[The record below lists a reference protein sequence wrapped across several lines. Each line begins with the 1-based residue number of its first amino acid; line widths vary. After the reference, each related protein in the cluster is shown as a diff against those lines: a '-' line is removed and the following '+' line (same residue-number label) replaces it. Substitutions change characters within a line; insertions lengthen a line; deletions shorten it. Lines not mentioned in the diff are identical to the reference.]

1 MMLRTFDPT
10 AATSVPADPTS
21 GTAHW
26 QIGYRSAAVGLAA
39 LLFAVQA
46 EAVGMGELRVQSGL
60 GQPLRATV
68 ALFGE
73 GAAAKSATC
82 FNARLSSADGAFIV
96 NPQISVVPNGGST
109 NVLVSTSMSV
119 GEPAVSLTLEMTCGD
134 SLRKEFAVLLDPP
147 LVAAQVAGSDASGRS
162 PARSKATSSA
172 AIAGAAAAGTTG
184 TSPAAPGAGI
194 GAAAITASSTD
205 KQVAAGSPVPVR
217 IAPAAAKPVA
227 LLPRVQNKPIASR
240 ATGAAKQR
248 VLAASEVDKHN
259 VLRLTVN
266 QGKDIDL
273 INAIGLRLA
282 LADQLPARQVS
293 ATTAT
298 AAAAAASAANG
309 ASVAGGA
316 IADLAQSS
324 AMQAARRRFAATLRD
339 DPNGDPVS
347 LETERKL
354 QQLQSKMQLLEAE
367 TNRIRQ
373 GNAGA
378 VAAVPPRND
387 GLSADL
393 WMILAGFL
401 ALAIGVIAWLLLR
414 VRRLK
419 VENSPWQWED
429 TVIAADANGAGE
441 AAGTAA
447 PHAPVASA
455 QAAAMAQPVVRQG
468 APAAV
473 PVAMAVAAAP
483 PAAARVTAAPDSAIP
498 VAPMLTIPDTAPS
511 VAAVIAPMEFTSE
524 LPSPRANLTAPLL
537 QPLPALPPLP
547 ALQPFP
553 AAPSVPASARSVPVP
568 PLVLDDLQFDEIKL
582 IATPA
587 VEEISDVMQEAEFWM
602 SLNDALRAIEVLE
615 PYATSTQ
622 SNSPLPWLYLFD
634 LYRQVAQREKYDLL
648 HQHFEHTFNCKIMSW
663 SELELQLPNAPTRSI
678 EEVPHVMEKI
688 VDLWGGHQLIGYL
701 ESLLMDD
708 RAGNR
713 IGFDLPVYR
722 EIMFLIAIAAEV
734 QQAHPLA
741 KPDDSSG
748 LTLAA

>member
-1 MMLRTFDPT
+1 MLRPFDRT
-10 AATSVPADPTS
+10 AATSVRADPTS

-46 EAVGMGELRVQSGL
+46 EAVGLGELRVQSGL

-68 ALFGE
+68 ALFGD
-73 GAAAKSATC
+73 GAATKSATC
-82 FNARLSSADGAFIV
+82 FNARLSSADGAFIA
-96 NPQISVVPNGGST
+96 NPQISIVPSGANAS
-109 NVLVSTSMSV
+109 VLVSTNMSV
-119 GEPAVSLTLEMTCGD
+119 GEPAVSLTLEMACGD
-134 SLRKEFAVLLDPP
+134 ALRKEFAVLLDPP
-147 LVAAQVAGSDASGRS
+147 LVAAQVAGSDASGRN
-162 PARSKATSSA
+162 PARTKVASSA
-172 AIAGAAAAGTTG
+172 AIAGAAAAGATG
-184 TSPAAPGAGI
+184 ASPSAPGAGT
-194 GAAAITASSTD
+194 GAAAKTASSTN
-205 KQVAAGSPVPVR
+205 KPIAAGSPVPVR
-217 IAPAAAKPVA
+217 IAPAVAKPVA
-227 LLPRVQNKPIASR
+227 LLPRVQNKPIAPR
-240 ATGAAKQR
+240 ATGTAKPR
-248 VLAASEVDKHN
+248 VLAASELDKHN

-282 LADQLPARQVS
+282 LADQLPARQVN
-293 ATTAT
+293 AT
-298 AAAAAASAANG
+298 AAGAAASVAPAAG
-309 ASVAGGA
+309 SA
-316 IADLAQSS
+316 IPDLAQSS

-339 DPNGDPVS
+339 DPNGDTVS

-354 QQLQSKMQLLEAE
+354 QQLQAKMQVLETE

-373 GNAGA
+373 AGQRNA
-378 VAAVPPRND
+378 VAAVAAAPRND

-419 VENSPWQWED
+419 EQNTPWQWED
-429 TVIAADANGAGE
+429 TVIAADAMGAGE

-447 PHAPVASA
+447 PHAPVATA
-455 QAAAMAQPVVRQG
+455 QSVAMSPPVVRLD
-468 APAAV
+468 ALAAV
-473 PVAMAVAAAP
+473 PVPMAATAAP
-483 PAAARVTAAPDSAIP
+483 PATARVSAAPASATP
-498 VAPMLTIPDTAPS
+498 VAPMLTIPDTTAP
-511 VAAVIAPMEFTSE
+511 VAADIAPMEFTSE
-524 LPSPRANLTAPLL
+524 LPSPRANLTAPL
-537 QPLPALPPLP
+537 QPPLPALPPLT
-547 ALQPFP
+547 ALQPLP
-553 AAPSVPASARSVPVP
+553 AVPSVPTSARSVPVP

-634 LYRQVAQREKYDLL
+634 LYRQVALREKYDLL
-648 HQHFEHTFNCKIMSW
+648 HEHFERTFNCKIMTW

-688 VDLWGGHQLIGYL
+688 VDLWGGDEAIGYL

-741 KPDDSSG
+741 KPSGSSG